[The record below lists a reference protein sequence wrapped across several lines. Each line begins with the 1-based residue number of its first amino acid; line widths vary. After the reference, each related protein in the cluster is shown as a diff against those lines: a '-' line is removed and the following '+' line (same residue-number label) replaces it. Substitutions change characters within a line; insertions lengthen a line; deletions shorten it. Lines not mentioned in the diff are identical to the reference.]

1 MPPGGVPRASCRSRR
16 RSCFRDRPDEVR
28 RILQNRNKTGR
39 IHRPISDNTYI
50 PRALLLKLV
59 SKNNRGKQGLFLA
72 IRSLRAQEIGSR
84 RSSSRHVAYKAEC
97 RDVQRQGD
105 RAGLPVFGTIPATGA
120 SRVRVIPSRGRKS
133 RRFRC
138 CRAGLRESSGAN
150 RKPSPVSQR
159 DILQAVDEFRLPTA
173 PPWNDSD
180 GLWRG
185 FGECCGISELAGI
198 ILRTTRS
205 TDFSGGL
212 K

>member
-16 RSCFRDRPDEVR
+16 RSCFRDPRDEVR
-28 RILQNRNKTGR
+28 RILSNRNKTGR

-138 CRAGLRESSGAN
+138 CRAVIRESSGAIAN
-150 RKPSPVSQR
+150 HPQSASEIFFKLSTSS
-159 DILQAVDEFRLPTA
+159 AFRRHRL
-173 PPWNDSD
+173 
-180 GLWRG
+180 G
-185 FGECCGISELAGI
+185 
-198 ILRTTRS
+198 TTRMA
-205 TDFSGGL
+205 FGGDL
-212 K
+212 ASVAGFQSLPESSFGQLGARTSAAD

>member
-1 MPPGGVPRASCRSRR
+1 
-16 RSCFRDRPDEVR
+16 
-28 RILQNRNKTGR
+28 RNKTGR
-39 IHRPISDNTYI
+39 IHCPISDNTYI

-59 SKNNRGKQGLFLA
+59 SKNNKGKQGLFLA

-138 CRAGLRESSGAN
+138 CRAVIRESSGAIAN
-150 RKPSPVSQR
+150 HPQSASEIFFKLSTSS
-159 DILQAVDEFRLPTA
+159 AFRRHRLGTTRMAFGGDLESVAGFQSLP
-173 PPWNDSD
+173 
-180 GLWRG
+180 
-185 FGECCGISELAGI
+185 GI

-212 K
+212 KWCCGIRALRSFPSRRDRG